1 MKTVPSKFSLLS
13 EIVYTANFLF
23 IATLPSISSVRNR
36 ALKIMRW
43 QQRCATLMNG
53 QGVTDSCFSIR
64 VILPDGNPSLTFLR
78 ERYFS
83 APYLRQ
89 GRPYVIAPRDL
100 HCWIP
105 AWGWGIPKHSWSLTS
120 QNFHSGRKN
129 RQQSIT
135 LDNVIYRLELSNC
148 KISHVFAIHAILFW
162 ISLTHLDVE
171 K

>member
-83 APYLRQ
+83 APYSVYICDKEGPMSLPQETCTVEYLRGAREYQ
-89 GRPYVIAPRDL
+89 STVEVLL
-100 HCWIP
+100 HRTFILVGKTDNKALHWIMLY
-105 AWGWGIPKHSWSLTS
+105 I
-120 QNFHSGRKN
+120 
-129 RQQSIT
+129 
-135 LDNVIYRLELSNC
+135 D
-148 KISHVFAIHAILFW
+148 
-162 ISLTHLDVE
+162 
-171 K
+171 